1 MTIQLYR
8 ARRRRIERLV
18 RKERDAEQR
27 QRYRVVLLLG
37 EGHSPTEVHRR
48 TGAARSTIY
57 RIQKRFLEEGE
68 NGLRDR
74 RVEAPPIKLTEEYVQ
89 RLEEIIYKSPDEF
102 GWNRTTW
109 TTEALAIQLAEDT
122 GITLHRSYVHRL
134 LRQLGMRW
142 GRPRAGPLRYT
153 TKAAKSR
160 KVNRIKR
167 MLANLP
173 ADEVAVYEDE
183 VDIHLNPKIGPCWM
197 PRGVQFDVETPGKNQ
212 KRYVF
217 GGLNARTGHLVW
229 LCSERKNS
237 AVFIEWLELL
247 RRAYRR
253 YRVIHVVCDNYII
266 HKSKK
271 TLAAVAKMENIKLHF
286 LPPYSP
292 EHNPIERLWGEL
304 HTNVTRN
311 HRRKNMNVLM
321 EDVDAFLTN
330 AMPYPGSK
338 PSLARAA

>member
-1 MTIQLYR
+1 MTVRLYR
-8 ARRRRIERLV
+8 AQRRRLQRLV
-18 RKERDAEQR
+18 RKERDADQR

-37 EGHSPTEVHRR
+37 EGLSPTEVRRR

-57 RIQKRFLEEGE
+57 RIQERFVSEGE

-74 RVEAPPIKLTEEYVQ
+74 RAEAPPVKLTEEYMQ
-89 RLEEIIYKSPDEF
+89 RLEELVCTPPAEL
-102 GWNRTTW
+102 GWTRTTW
-109 TTEALAIQLAEDT
+109 TTEALAKQLAEDT
-122 GITLHRSYVHRL
+122 GITFHRSYVHRL
-134 LRQLGMRW
+134 LQGLGMRW
-142 GRPRAGPLRYT
+142 GRPRPGPLRYT
-153 TKAAKSR
+153 SKAAKSR

-167 MLANLP
+167 AIADLP
-173 ADEVAVYEDE
+173 ADEVAVYADE

-197 PRGVQFDVETPGKNQ
+197 PHGVQFEIETPGKNQ

-217 GGLNARTGHLVW
+217 GGLNTQTGHLVW

-237 AVFIEWLELL
+237 AVFIKWLELL

-266 HKSKK
+266 HKSKI
-271 TLAAVAKMENIKLHF
+271 TLAAVAKMGNIKLHF

-311 HRRKNMNVLM
+311 HRRKNMNLLM
-321 EDVDAFLTN
+321 EDVDTFLTN
-330 AMPYPGSK
+330 AIPYPGSK

>member
-1 MTIQLYR
+1 
-8 ARRRRIERLV
+8 
-18 RKERDAEQR
+18 
-27 QRYRVVLLLG
+27 
-37 EGHSPTEVHRR
+37 
-48 TGAARSTIY
+48 
-57 RIQKRFLEEGE
+57 
-68 NGLRDR
+68 
-74 RVEAPPIKLTEEYVQ
+74 VE
-89 RLEEIIYKSPDEF
+89 RLEELIYTPPAEL
-102 GWNRTTW
+102 GWTRTTW
-109 TTEALAIQLAEDT
+109 TTEALAKQLAEDT
-122 GITLHRSYVHRL
+122 GITFHRSHVHRL
-134 LRQLGMRW
+134 LQGLGMRW

-167 MLANLP
+167 AIADLP
-173 ADEVAVYEDE
+173 ADEVAVYADE

-217 GGLNARTGHLVW
+217 GGLNTRTGHLVW

-266 HKSKK
+266 HKSKA
-271 TLAAVAKMENIKLHF
+271 TLAAVAKMGNIVLHF

-311 HRRKNMNVLM
+311 HRRKNMNLLM
-321 EDVDAFLTN
+321 EDVDTFLTN